1 MIASTLVRD
10 CLYVNWVLPRVGAPS
25 LPAPLRYEV
34 HRVSGVDNIF
44 ASAVMFHHEGVHLKS
59 FPFVHLSY
67 PQLNLRFYVF
77 DEDEMP
83 AVFFRAFF
91 VPAWALPA
99 SRALTGETS
108 RWATLHFPHLD
119 QQSEEESWRWEARRG
134 ERLEVRAKRGVREGG
149 GEVALGSWE
158 ETVAYFRQRPRGYL
172 ETGSK
177 LKRIDT
183 SHPSVEVWPLA
194 AEVERWDLLDRY
206 LPSPHGGWRKPHS
219 AFLCPRVGMVFETLP
234 AQEARLGRQVAAT
247 G

>member
-34 HRVSGVDNIF
+34 HRVAGVDKIL

-59 FPFVHLSY
+59 LPFVRLSY
-67 PQLNLRFYVF
+67 PQLNLRFYVL

-108 RWATLHFPHLD
+108 RWAILRFPHLAER
-119 QQSEEESWRWEARRG
+119 SEEETWTWEARRG
-134 ERLEVRAKRGVREGG
+134 ERLKVRARRGVGG
-149 GEVALGSWE
+149 NCGDPALGSWE

-172 ETGSK
+172 ETSFK

-194 AEVERWDLLDRY
+194 AEVERSDLLDRY
-206 LPSPHGGWRKPHS
+206 LPGPDQGWRSPHS
-219 AFLCPRVGMVFETLP
+219 AFLCPRVGMAFETLP
-234 AQEARLGRQVAAT
+234 AKEARLGRQVAAT